1 MEQLFAKILGVTG
14 GHLMTFGMVLL
25 ALRDSGE
32 ACSKGGLRL
41 ERLRVS
47 WKALGHKSPPD
58 TSKCRLVCPASC
70 AGVLSAFLLPPH
82 SCLFFSLYIPPVIYL
97 SIYLYPRDTG

>member
-41 ERLRVS
+41 ERL
-47 WKALGHKSPPD
+47 
-58 TSKCRLVCPASC
+58 
-70 AGVLSAFLLPPH
+70 
-82 SCLFFSLYIPPVIYL
+82 
-97 SIYLYPRDTG
+97 